1 MHIIAAKAVA
11 FNEAMTSEFNDYQRQ
26 IVVNAKV
33 LAEGLL
39 EKGME
44 LISGGTDNHIVLVN
58 LTKTDLT
65 GLDAERALTNAGIY
79 INRNSIPF
87 DKRGPNVTSGIRL
100 GTPALTTRG
109 MKEEEMKNIA
119 EWIVRVLEKPHDNKV
134 LGDVKAMVDSL
145 CRQFPLGY

>member
-11 FNEAMTSEFNDYQRQ
+11 FNEAMTLEFSEYQKQ
-26 IVVNAKV
+26 IVANAKV

-65 GLDAERALTNAGIY
+65 GLEAERALTKAGIY
-79 INRNSIPF
+79 INRNTIPF

-109 MKEEEMKNIA
+109 MKEEEMRNIA
-119 EWIVRVLEKPHDNKV
+119 EWIVKVLERPYEEV
-134 LGDVKAMVDSL
+134 LGDVKTMVYSL